1 MSQLSRSLKCS
12 TLKELISIMKM
23 TYFKFHNTIHIF
35 ILIAR
40 TNQFRI
46 TIDSHR
52 LDFALLRKNGKG
64 CIFKFTYR
72 YKKEKCFK
80 ERKCKEY
87 PFYLGLVNF
96 FESESFEKD
105 LKKRLSNF

>member
-1 MSQLSRSLKCS
+1 MTTISDSSYSCVTVRMRSRQA
-12 TLKELISIMKM
+12 EFNENIVISIPIMKM
-23 TYFKFHNTIHIF
+23 IYSKFHNTIRIF

-72 YKKEKCFK
+72 YKKEK
-80 ERKCKEY
+80 
-87 PFYLGLVNF
+87 
-96 FESESFEKD
+96 
-105 LKKRLSNF
+105 LK

>member
-1 MSQLSRSLKCS
+1 
-12 TLKELISIMKM
+12 M

-35 ILIAR
+35 KLIAR

-46 TIDSHR
+46 TIDSHQ
-52 LDFALLRKNGKG
+52 LGFALLRKNGIG

-72 YKKEKCFK
+72 YKNEKDFV

-87 PFYLGLVNF
+87 PF
-96 FESESFEKD
+96 ESWSCLLTCTTSALAPKVVTTF
-105 LKKRLSNF
+105 L